1 MPRARTTRHN
11 GPVRR
16 LRLRLLICAAVVA
29 TAALAGCSDPSPTP
43 DTTEQTTSSSG
54 EPAPSESA
62 TASTT
67 QDTTD
72 AAPEPPVYGVGSPT
86 GGAISACVDNL
97 GSPLSMITVL
107 TAIDPI
113 TIDDLTVE
121 ADGATYDG
129 EILDAFVLPFGG
141 GLGGL
146 TLDDYPPDDPTGE
159 REDAAGYELETGTS
173 VLIGVGLAT
182 DEPTDA
188 PLALVVDYT
197 DAAGNTGSVTAP
209 HTLALQDRCAS

>member
-1 MPRARTTRHN
+1 
-11 GPVRR
+11 VRR
-16 LRLRLLICAAVVA
+16 HRLSFLICAAVA
-29 TAALAGCSDPSPTP
+29 AALAGCSDPSPTTP
-43 DTTEQTTSSSG
+43 ATDQADQTTSASA
-54 EPAPSESA
+54 EPAPSES
-62 TASTT
+62 TTSSTGP
-67 QDTTD
+67 DTTD
-72 AAPEPPVYGVGSPT
+72 GAAEPPVYGVGTST
-86 GGAISACVDNL
+86 GGSISACVDIAA
-97 GSPLSMITVL
+97 GSPVSMITVL
-107 TAIDPI
+107 TAVDTI

-121 ADGATYDG
+121 AAGATYDG

-146 TLDDYPPDDPTGE
+146 TIDDYPPDDPTGE
-159 REDAAGYELETGTS
+159 REDAAGYELEAGTS

-197 DAAGNTGSVTAP
+197 DAVGNAGSVTAP